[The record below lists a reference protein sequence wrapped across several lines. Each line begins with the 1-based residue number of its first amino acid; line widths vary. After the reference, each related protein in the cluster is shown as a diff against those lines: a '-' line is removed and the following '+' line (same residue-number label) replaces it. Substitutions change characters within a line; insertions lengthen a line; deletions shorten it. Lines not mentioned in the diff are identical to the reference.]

1 MNDYA
6 REGGAEEVV
15 HATARLLAARGHE
28 VATLLGDAEG
38 LRRAGPLGYV
48 DSWRARRVLAA
59 RLASWRPDVV
69 HVHNFYH
76 VLSPGI
82 LATLL
87 RWKRGGAGAGVG
99 VGVGGAGGA
108 VRRVVMTAH
117 DGHVL
122 SPNPL
127 LHVFSREAG
136 SGAGSGAGRGVG
148 RGRAERAADVGRLGE
163 LGYVLGQ
170 RWDRRGA
177 AHSWLRVAQHVWN
190 YRVHRR
196 LAVLDAVVCPGRTLL
211 ELCRGAG
218 LPAVWVPNPAF
229 VQARAGMEAGAD
241 GARRADGPLEVVF
254 VGRVEPEKRLAAC
267 LQSWPGGPGGG
278 ERVRLRVLGDGSDL
292 ARCRAIAAERGLA
305 AEFFG
310 RVDAVEVARAL
321 RRAHAVVIP
330 SLDEEN
336 DPLCLLEGVAAGA
349 NVLGAMPGCDGGR
362 GTGWG
367 TGIGRGFEGVEG
379 LGFVYDPAREG
390 GLVRALEAM
399 HAARAAGRLN
409 AFDPVAALAHREP
422 GAYVERLL
430 RVYAGEMG

>member
-38 LRRAGPLGYV
+38 LRRAGPLRYV

-82 LATLL
+82 LATLA
-87 RWKRGGAGAGVG
+87 RWKRGGAG
-99 VGVGGAGGA
+99 
-108 VRRVVMTAH
+108 RRVVMTAH

-136 SGAGSGAGRGVG
+136 SGIGGG
-148 RGRAERAADVGRLGE
+148 RAADVGRLGE

-229 VQARAGMEAGAD
+229 VQARAETDSEPGTESGAD

-267 LQSWPGGPGGG
+267 LQSWPVGRVEPGGPGGG

-310 RVDAVEVARAL
+310 RVDAVEVARSL

-379 LGFVYDPAREG
+379 LGFVYDPGREG
-390 GLVRALEAM
+390 GLTRALEAM

-430 RVYAGEMG
+430 RVYAGEIG